1 MTKTIRPDVGLC
13 SANPNDLQI
22 KADLISETSWLLSAG
37 HLIDFGYITLQNLL
51 ILILDGNFSKL
62 VIRYE
67 KDDCLLLK
75 DVLWQF
81 WTLPTNSNDF
91 YSH

>member
-1 MTKTIRPDVGLC
+1 M
-13 SANPNDLQI
+13 
-22 KADLISETSWLLSAG
+22 
-37 HLIDFGYITLQNLL
+37 IDFGYITLQNLL